1 MEYKVKISES
11 AEHDLDGIL
20 SYIAGKL
27 ANPKAAADFADAL
40 EEHYGQLETYPLA
53 YELSRNERLA
63 RKGYRRFAVG
73 SYVVLYLADE
83 TKREINIARKPL
95 VLHSDRGSRD
105 PRSSNGGSP
114 MPGTD

>member
-1 MEYKVKISES
+1 MGYKVKISES
-11 AEHDLDGIL
+11 AERDLDEIL

-83 TKREINIARKPL
+83 TKHEINIARIFYG
-95 VLHSDRGSRD
+95 RRD
-105 PRSSNGGSP
+105 YEKHI
-114 MPGTD
+114 